1 SFTRSICEP
10 LATLGFEDRQ
20 RLLRTVINRV
30 MVEEGHIDIH
40 FAIPV
45 PQPPTKGGPDQGRRV
60 STDFRLRSSGLDEVR
75 AMRQA
80 IERGGREERLPEEVW
95 PLGAVA
101 IRGQENRAALIPFVD
116 DVV

>member
-1 SFTRSICEP
+1 M
-10 LATLGFEDRQ
+10 LGAEALTGD
-20 RLLRTVINRV
+20 
-30 MVEEGHIDIH
+30 
-40 FAIPV
+40 
-45 PQPPTKGGPDQGRRV
+45 
-60 STDFRLRSSGLDEVR
+60 LDEVR

-116 DVV
+116 EVVEILGARRAQRLEAEVVEDEQIGAGVASEAGLARAVGAASAPRS